1 MNAAFFVPENRVVI
15 RNDLTQ
21 CDMEI
26 SDEKL
31 RQIVQEALNEL
42 GPHADPALV
51 RKVVREVVR
60 QLENKNAP
68 LRQLTLVTSKGSPP
82 TSPRD
87 DKASGT
93 KPTGY

>member
-1 MNAAFFVPENRVVI
+1 MNAAFFVPENRIVI

-31 RQIVQEALNEL
+31 RQIVQETLNEL

-60 QLENKNAP
+60 QLENNNTPSRPLALVASKPGAP
-68 LRQLTLVTSKGSPP
+68 TPAAKPGG
-82 TSPRD
+82 
-87 DKASGT
+87 ASSA
-93 KPTGY
+93 GY